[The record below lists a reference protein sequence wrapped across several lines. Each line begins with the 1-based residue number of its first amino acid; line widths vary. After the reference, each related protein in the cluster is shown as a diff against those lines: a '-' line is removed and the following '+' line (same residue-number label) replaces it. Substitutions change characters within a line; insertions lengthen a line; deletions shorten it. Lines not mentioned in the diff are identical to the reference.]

1 MADAITPG
9 CIQQLYAAGLR
20 FETELQHVLGPA
32 DGSVLSRRLLREDWQ
47 SPRVRQ
53 HSGWVC
59 ASLAKA
65 VLSQSN
71 AIRIVRKDEPDGAA
85 IAGWLAGQLPTHQ
98 VELLGRSDF
107 RSWGTRAHEGLTSGG
122 IALVLLQ
129 ASSHSRWALVV
140 GVEWCSGAD
149 PPHGAPARTLAQ
161 RCGDLARLGMCAQRA
176 SRAGSNGATGAA
188 RAGIAAQ
195 NPGWRTAVGGPHRPD
210 LDCANGVI
218 PLGRGP

>member
-1 MADAITPG
+1 MLT
-9 CIQQLYAAGLR
+9 LYATGLH
-20 FETELQHVLGPA
+20 FETELQHALGPA
-32 DGSVLSRRLLREDWQ
+32 DGSVLSRRLLHEDWE

-65 VLSQSN
+65 VLSESN

-85 IAGWLAGQLPTHQ
+85 IAGWLAEQLPTHQ

-149 PPHGAPARTLAQ
+149 PPMAHLPALLLNDVGISPVWGCAHNARLALALTEPQVQPEQGLPLRTLD
-161 RCGDLARLGMCAQRA
+161 GGLLSVDPIGLIL
-176 SRAGSNGATGAA
+176 
-188 RAGIAAQ
+188 IA
-195 NPGWRTAVGGPHRPD
+195 PMG
-210 LDCANGVI
+210 
-218 PLGRGP
+218 